1 MSQVFDPLN
10 LLLLAV
16 AVVILLKLRSVLGTR
31 TGHEKTIEFP
41 PLDATKA
48 PPVGARTTTPAG
60 AADGEMPARGL
71 PEERQPVW
79 AGVAEEGSE
88 LAKVLQRI
96 AQKDP
101 SFDAR
106 HFLQGAGTAY
116 EMIVTAFAEG
126 DKKTLRP
133 LLTRDVYKGFAGAID
148 ERRKKG
154 EELSLRF
161 VSLDEAK
168 LARGNLRGNRANLT
182 VKFVSQVITA
192 LKDKEGRIIE
202 GAPDEITVVKD
213 VWTFTRDVTSRDP
226 NWKLAATEA
235 QE

>member
-1 MSQVFDPLN
+1 MNQVFDPLN

-16 AVVILLKLRSVLGTR
+16 AVAILLKLRSVLGTR
-31 TGHEKTIEFP
+31 TGHEKTIDFP
-41 PLDATKA
+41 PLDEKTA
-48 PPVGARTTTPAG
+48 PAGTAKPAAPPAG
-60 AADGEMPARGL
+60 ADGDMPARGL
-71 PEERQPVW
+71 PEERPPVW
-79 AGVAEEGSE
+79 EGVAEEGSE

-96 AQKDP
+96 VEKDP
-101 SFDAR
+101 DFDVR

-126 DKKTLRP
+126 DKKALKP
-133 LLTRDVYKGFAGAID
+133 LLTREVYKGFAAAID

-154 EELSLRF
+154 EELSLSF
-161 VSLDEAK
+161 VSLDETK
-168 LARGNLRGNRANLT
+168 LLRGSLRGNRANLT

-202 GAPDEITVVKD
+202 GAPDEVTVVKD
-213 VWTFTRDVTSRDP
+213 VWTFTRNVTSRDP